1 MKAAVLNKYAT
12 PLDVE
17 ELKVDEPRAGEVLI
31 RTGAASICHSDV
43 TVADVFTV
51 LPLPVVMGH
60 ESAGVVE
67 AVGPGVD
74 YVKPGDHVVTCLS
87 GFCGHCEYCLTG
99 RPSLCQQRPK
109 RAPDAPPR
117 LSRDGERVNQM
128 EDLGSFAEQLLVH
141 EHALVKID
149 DDMPLDRAC
158 LLGCGAITGL
168 GAVFNTAKV
177 PPGST
182 VAVVGCGGVGL
193 SIVQGA
199 RIGGAIQIV
208 AIDRLPEKLDAALE
222 LGATDAINA
231 ADVDVVEAVQ
241 ELIPGGVEY
250 VFEAIGSKATVESA
264 VKLVRIGGTLTIVGV
279 IRHLSFEIA
288 GQDIALER
296 KVQTTMMG
304 SNRFRIDIP
313 KYVQLY
319 KQGRLR
325 LDELVTDRIGLDGV
339 NEGFDALRSGKG
351 LRRVIVFD

>member
-99 RPSLCQQRPK
+99 RPSLCQERPK

-208 AIDRLPEKLDAALE
+208 AIDQLPEKLDAALE